1 MAEDSNRLF
10 VGNIPFRMTQDELHD
25 LFSQAGA
32 VVSVHIPT
40 DRETGRPRGFGFV
53 QMEDDTS
60 KEQAVQMFNGYSVS
74 GRALVVN
81 EARPREPRFSASIG
95 MRRAPRQ
102 SRRSF
107 SLSLIHSRSYW
118 HARLS
123 AFTRPSQR
131 PCTCCLRP

>member
-60 KEQAVQMFNGYSVS
+60 KDQAVQMFNGYSVS

-81 EARPREPRFSASIG
+81 EARPREPRF
-95 MRRAPRQ
+95 
-102 SRRSF
+102 
-107 SLSLIHSRSYW
+107 
-118 HARLS
+118 
-123 AFTRPSQR
+123 
-131 PCTCCLRP
+131 

>member
-60 KEQAVQMFNGYSVS
+60 KEQAVQMFNGSRLEEGEWLAS
-74 GRALVVN
+74 RALVVN
-81 EARPREPRFSASIG
+81 EARPREPRF
-95 MRRAPRQ
+95 
-102 SRRSF
+102 
-107 SLSLIHSRSYW
+107 
-118 HARLS
+118 
-123 AFTRPSQR
+123 
-131 PCTCCLRP
+131 

>member
-74 GRALVVN
+74 GRGPRGQRGSPPRTPLLGIAWDLKSAAVDCGAL
-81 EARPREPRFSASIG
+81 SAY
-95 MRRAPRQ
+95 P
-102 SRRSF
+102 SF
-107 SLSLIHSRSYW
+107 T
-118 HARLS
+118 HARTGTP
-123 AFTRPSQR
+123 A
-131 PCTCCLRP
+131 